1 MIRCTYTYQS
11 ITSNLKISQFFLWLN
26 THGVNTVFNID
37 RWIDNNGCLWCDI
50 DINMQSKSIS
60 KGHDGGAI
68 VIHADHAPTHL
79 NQLSGLASNKLNTV
93 CDRRYKSTGRFD

>member
-1 MIRCTYTYQS
+1 MLQDGHLPTIR
-11 ITSNLKISQFFLWLN
+11 NLKISQIFYGLYN
-26 THGVNTVFNID
+26 THGVNTVQY